1 MTMDGV
7 NVAAWD
13 LSNPNPS
20 VADAADQT
28 IGPKPYCV
36 NTYSTKKGNVTA
48 IQLLNYSNVSRDN
61 FNVRD
66 LKETMPE
73 PNVLLN
79 KKDCSLTMLLLCHVY
94 G

>member
-1 MTMDGV
+1 M
-7 NVAAWD
+7 
-13 LSNPNPS
+13 
-20 VADAADQT
+20 
-28 IGPKPYCV
+28 
-36 NTYSTKKGNVTA
+36 TA

-79 KKDCSLTMLLLCHVY
+79 KKIVLDDATPVSRIWVASLIVLVVPHKKLFSSRIVVR
-94 G
+94 